1 MRRERQIPVITV
13 GILSAAE
20 ISFTLDSPYLENKLQ
35 RRLVGKWRAI
45 YSGEKILLNNEKQIL
60 ECESGIF
67 LTPVNEKGASFALH
81 SVTIG
86 VDFHWQRSEDQ
97 VFRGDLKI
105 IIENGKL
112 TAVNIISLEEY
123 LKSVISSEMSATS
136 SEELLK
142 AHAVISRG
150 WLMAQSEKR
159 NASQKGAQKFIS
171 DTRKDNEIIKWYD
184 REDHLNFDVCADDHC
199 QRYQGITRESTP
211 AVEKVIEATAGEV
224 LTYNGT
230 ICDTRYY
237 KCCGGVTELF
247 ENVWEPVNHP
257 YLQKVTDNTE
267 VPEGYDTDLTGN
279 KNSEKWILGNPD
291 AFCNTSD
298 KEVLKQVLNDYD
310 QETNDFYRWK
320 VKYTQQEL
328 SDLVRLKTGI
338 DFGTITDMK
347 PRERGVS
354 GRIIRLEITGTKK
367 KMIIGKEL
375 EIRKALS
382 KSHLYS
388 SCFFV
393 EKVVEEGIPFF
404 VLNGA
409 GWGHGVGLCQIG
421 AAVMGSKGYSYRE
434 ILEHYFPGSV
444 LEKKY

>member
-1 MRRERQIPVITV
+1 
-13 GILSAAE
+13 
-20 ISFTLDSPYLENKLQ
+20 
-35 RRLVGKWRAI
+35 
-45 YSGEKILLNNEKQIL
+45 
-60 ECESGIF
+60 
-67 LTPVNEKGASFALH
+67 
-81 SVTIG
+81 
-86 VDFHWQRSEDQ
+86 
-97 VFRGDLKI
+97 
-105 IIENGKL
+105 
-112 TAVNIISLEEY
+112 
-123 LKSVISSEMSATS
+123 
-136 SEELLK
+136 
-142 AHAVISRG
+142 VISRG
-150 WLMAQSEKR
+150 WLLAQSEKR
-159 NASQKGAQKFIS
+159 NASQAGNQKLVS

-199 QRYQGITRESTP
+199 QRYQGITRASTP
-211 AVEKVIEATAGEV
+211 SVEKVIEATSGEV

-257 YLQKVTDNTE
+257 YLQKVTDNSE
-267 VPEGYDTDLTGN
+267 FPEGYDTDLTGN
-279 KNSEKWILGNPD
+279 TNAEKWILGNPD

-338 DFGTITDMK
+338 DFGTITELK
-347 PRERGVS
+347 PLERGVS
-354 GRIIRLEITGTKK
+354 GRIIRLEISGTKK

-393 EKVVEEGIPFF
+393 EKVVEGGITFF
-404 VLNGA
+404 ILNGA

-434 ILEHYFPGSV
+434 ILKHYFPGSV
-444 LEKKY
+444 LEKRY